1 MMMMKLN
8 RHWLWLMATAAAL
21 ALSGCATESTT
32 QGGAVGAN
40 RKQMMLVSAQE
51 MNQASLQFYQEEMGK
66 AKTAGKL
73 NGNATQT
80 QRVRAIAQRLIPN
93 VAVFRPDA
101 VNWAWEVNV
110 LDDPQ
115 VNAYCAPGGKIAV
128 YTGLITKINATDDEL
143 AAVMGHEIAHA
154 LREHSRERASKEMVT
169 GLGAAVLGAA
179 TGVDGQLTGMMG
191 NLMFTLPNSRDNE
204 SEADRIGL
212 ELAARAG
219 YNPQGAVTLWQKMNA
234 QGGGSP
240 PQWLS
245 THPSGDSRIADLQ
258 KTMPAVMPLYTASR
272 KK

>member
-1 MMMMKLN
+1 
-8 RHWLWLMATAAAL
+8 
-21 ALSGCATESTT
+21 
-32 QGGAVGAN
+32 
-40 RKQMMLVSAQE
+40 
-51 MNQASLQFYQEEMGK
+51 
-66 AKTAGKL
+66 
-73 NGNATQT
+73 
-80 QRVRAIAQRLIPN
+80 
-93 VAVFRPDA
+93 
-101 VNWAWEVNV
+101 
-110 LDDPQ
+110 
-115 VNAYCAPGGKIAV
+115 V

-169 GLGAAVLGAA
+169 GLGAAVIGAA

-191 NLMFTLPNSRDNE
+191 NLMFTLPNSRENE

-212 ELAARAG
+212 ELAARSG

>member
-1 MMMMKLN
+1 MKLN
-8 RHWLWLMATAAAL
+8 RHSLMLLAAAAL

-40 RKQMMLVSAQE
+40 RKQMMIVSAQE
-51 MNQASLQFYQEEMGK
+51 MNQASAQFYQEELGK
-66 AKTAGKL
+66 AKSAGKL
-73 NGNATQT
+73 NDSPAQT
-80 QRVRAIAQRLIPN
+80 QRVRTIAQRLIPH

-101 VNWAWEVNV
+101 VSWAWEVNV

-128 YTGLITKINATDDEL
+128 YSGLISKINATDDEL

-154 LREHSRERASKEMVT
+154 LREHARERASKQQVT
-169 GLGAAVLGAA
+169 GLGAVLLGVA
-179 TGVDGQLTGMMG
+179 TGTDPNAYNTMG
-191 NLMFTLPNSRDNE
+191 TLLFTLPNSRDNE

-234 QGGGSP
+234 QSGSAP

-258 KTMPAVMPLYTASR
+258 KTMPAVMPLYEQTR
-272 KK
+272 KR